1 MSTSEPAVEKVIIE
15 LVIAAPIDTVWR
27 ALRDPAE
34 IARWFG
40 WNYASLA
47 DEITYIFETHA
58 TADDAEHRLT
68 MAGFGDVFTLT
79 REGEG
84 TLVRVVRAAPAGTD
98 WDGIYDEV
106 VEGWRTFVEQLR
118 FVLERHPMDT
128 KRTLY
133 LSGRTREHGPR
144 PPAAL
149 GLDALAAVGAGQAY
163 ALSAAPGDSLTGTV
177 WFRSAHQI
185 GLTIN
190 GMGDGLL
197 ITHNRP
203 PTPASPHG
211 GGMVVLTTY
220 GLDDAAYDALRA
232 RWTSWWRGVFELTD
246 VEPKQE

>member
-1 MSTSEPAVEKVIIE
+1 MSTSEPVVEKVIIE

-40 WNYASLA
+40 WNSANLA
-47 DEITYIFETHA
+47 EEITYIFETHA
-58 TADDAEHRLT
+58 TAVDAEHRLT
-68 MAGFGDVFTLT
+68 FGGFNDVFTLT
-79 REGEG
+79 RQGDA

-106 VEGWRTFVEQLR
+106 VEGWRTFVQQLR
-118 FVLERHPMDT
+118 FVLERHREDT
-128 KRTLY
+128 RRALY
-133 LSGRTREHGPR
+133 LSGRTLEHGPR

-149 GLDALAAVGAGQAY
+149 GLDALAAVGEGQTY
-163 ALSAAPGDSLTGTV
+163 ALAAAPGDSLAGTV

-185 GLTIN
+185 GLTVD

-211 GGMVVLTTY
+211 GGMVVLSTY
-220 GLDDAAYDALRA
+220 GLDDAAFDALRA
-232 RWTSWWRGVFELTD
+232 RWTSWWRGVFELRAA
-246 VEPKQE
+246 EPQD